1 VEPSLDA
8 SGSLVSFSSSAP
20 EVTGSGFVRQAV
32 VRDLAAGRT
41 DVVSTALLG
50 ETASAA
56 ANPGVISGDGRS
68 VAFYS
73 AAGNLVDGDTN
84 GVSDVFVKSYP
95 QPEVHAATPSVLGPG
110 TTTVLVNGA
119 RFAAPTDVLLLDAPP
134 GMTVGAVTVLG
145 PDKLEV
151 AITVTREVPEGTS
164 PGLVVRNLGLFPGD
178 LGASGVCSG
187 CLVVG

>member
-1 VEPSLDA
+1 
-8 SGSLVSFSSSAP
+8 
-20 EVTGSGFVRQAV
+20 V
-32 VRDLAAGRT
+32 VFW
-41 DVVSTALLG
+41 ST
-50 ETASAA
+50 
-56 ANPGVISGDGRS
+56 
-68 VAFYS
+68 
-73 AAGNLVDGDTN
+73 AGNLVDGDTN
-84 GVSDVFVKSYP
+84 GVSDVFVTSYP